1 MALLRSLA
9 AFLCVMLASVMFVAQ
24 AVLAARGDLSS
35 VKRDGVRGTWASPSY
50 QVRPGPLPRY
60 PPK

>member
-9 AFLCVMLASVMFVAQ
+9 AFLCVMPASLVFVAQ
-24 AVLAARGDLSS
+24 AVLAARGDLSN
-35 VKRDGVRGTWASPSY
+35 VKRDGVRGTWAAPSHE
-50 QVRPGPLPRY
+50 VRPGPLPRY